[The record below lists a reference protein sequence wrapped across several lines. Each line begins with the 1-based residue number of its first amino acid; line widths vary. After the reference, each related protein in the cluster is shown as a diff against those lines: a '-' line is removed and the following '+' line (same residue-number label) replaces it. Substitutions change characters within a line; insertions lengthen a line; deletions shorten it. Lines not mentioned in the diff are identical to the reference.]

1 MISKIDT
8 IAAIATPL
16 GEGGISVLR
25 VSGPDALKVAA
36 RGFRGNATLEESSTH
51 TAHFGRFLSPEGDR
65 LDDVVATV
73 FREPHSYTGENVVEI
88 SCHGGVYVTRRIL
101 EALLEYGARHA
112 QPGEFTKRAFLSG
125 KMDLSQAEA
134 VADLI
139 HSRSEASRRSS
150 FQQLQGVLSTRI
162 TELREKLIRTAGLLE
177 LELDFVEDGI
187 EFIDKQVV
195 TDQVENALTEVAEL
209 LSTYQAGKIVREG
222 VRVVLAGMPNV
233 GKSSILN
240 ALLSENR
247 AIVTEVPGTTRDVI
261 EEGIVIEGHLFNVV
275 DTAGLRETVDLVEK
289 EGVRRSHDQIRNSD
303 LLLLVFDSSKIPSAE
318 ELELVKR
325 LLMGMKRDTTPC
337 LSVLNKIDLVTQL
350 NGELSRVI
358 DSLALQ
364 GTVRISAKTGQGMS
378 DLKKALVDVIIRTAG
393 KGASESPT
401 VTNARH
407 YDALTR
413 AKQSLELSLTS
424 LREGKSSEFV
434 SVDLRDALD
443 SLGEIVGVV
452 TTEDILNEIF
462 SKFCIGK

>member
-8 IAAIATPL
+8 IVAIATPL

-25 VSGPDALKVAA
+25 VSGQDALKVTAK
-36 RGFRGNATLEESSTH
+36 GFRGKAILEEVPSH
-51 TAHFGRFLSPEGDR
+51 TAHFGSFLSPEGDR

-73 FREPHSYTGENVVEI
+73 FREPRSYTGENVVEI
-88 SCHGGVYVTRRIL
+88 SCHGGIYITRRIL
-101 EALLEYGARHA
+101 EALLHYGARHA

-139 HSRSEASRRSS
+139 HSRSEASRKNS
-150 FQQLQGVLSTRI
+150 FQQLQGVLSARI
-162 TELREKLIRTAGLLE
+162 TELRGKLIRTAGLLE
-177 LELDFVEDGI
+177 LELDFAEEGI
-187 EFIDKQVV
+187 EFTDKNAVA
-195 TDQVENALTEVAEL
+195 DQVRNARTEVAEL
-209 LSTYQAGKIVREG
+209 LGTYRVGKIVREG
-222 VRVVLAGMPNV
+222 VRVVLAGTPNV

-240 ALLSENR
+240 ALLSE
-247 AIVTEVPGTTRDVI
+247 IVTEVPGTTRDVI
-261 EEGIVIEGHLFNVV
+261 EEGIVLEGQLFNVV

-289 EGVRRSHDQIRNSD
+289 EGVQRSHDQIRNSD
-303 LLLLVFDSSKIPSAE
+303 LLLLIFDSSKMPSAE
-318 ELELVKR
+318 ELMLVKR
-325 LLMGMKRDTTPC
+325 LLTGMKRDSTPC
-337 LSVLNKIDLVTQL
+337 LSVLNKIDLTKNL
-350 NGELSRVI
+350 NGELSRI
-358 DSLALQ
+358 INSLGLQ
-364 GTVRISAKTGQGMS
+364 GTVRMSAKTGQGLS
-378 DLKKALVDVIIRTAG
+378 DLKKALVDTIVRTAG
-393 KGASESPT
+393 NGAPESPT

-413 AKQSLELSLTS
+413 AGLSLELSLTS